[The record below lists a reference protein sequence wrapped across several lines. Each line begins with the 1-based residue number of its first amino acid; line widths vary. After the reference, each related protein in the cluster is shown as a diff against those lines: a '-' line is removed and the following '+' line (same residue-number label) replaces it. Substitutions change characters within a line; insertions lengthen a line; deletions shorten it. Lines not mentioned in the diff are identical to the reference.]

1 MFSLLKICSVCV
13 FLSVGNAFAVK
24 TLRFLQN
31 SALKANIVDT
41 ASGAGNFKTLV
52 AALSAAGLSSTL
64 SGPGPFTVFAPS
76 DEAFA
81 KLPPDTLAAL
91 MADPATL
98 KNILLYH
105 VHAGTMN
112 PTRNGKSLDT
122 MLMGEDKFPKQL
134 SIKVLNWEM
143 TPFVLGGLWI

>member
-1 MFSLLKICSVCV
+1 MFPLLQIVSVCI
-13 FLSVGNAFAVK
+13 FLSAADAFAVK

-41 ASGAGNFKTLV
+41 AAGAGNFKTLIT
-52 AALSAAGLSSTL
+52 ALTAAGLSDVL

-91 MADPATL
+91 LSDVPTL
-98 KNILLYH
+98 KNILQFH
-105 VHAGTMN
+105 VHAGLMN

-122 MLMGEDKFPKQL
+122 LLIGQDDFPKQL

-143 TPFVLGGLWI
+143 TPFVVGGL